1 MNEKVKQWTQ
11 APFDQETITA
21 VNNLKSTPEALED
34 AFYKNLD
41 FGTGGMRGVMGV
53 GTNRI
58 NPYTLGKN
66 TQGLSNYL
74 KKTFDPQTLRV
85 VIAYDCRKN
94 SQYFAQRVAEVFSAN
109 GIDVYVFPELRPTPA
124 LSFAVR
130 HLNAHCGIVLTAS
143 HNPPEYNG
151 YKVYWKD
158 GGQIVP
164 PQDKEIIK
172 EIEKIDFQNIL
183 FEAQPDKIHRLDA
196 SLDQAFVQQSL
207 NNAVLSKEKK
217 EAYSIV
223 FTSLHGTAVTLL
235 PQTLSAAGFT
245 QVYSVE
251 TQEKPD
257 GNFPTVSSPNPE
269 EKEALALGLTLADEK
284 KADLLLGF
292 DPDADRLGIGVRD
305 TNGEMILLNGNQ
317 TMVAIT
323 RYLLEYKKKKNQLGE
338 NAFIGSTV
346 VSTPMMKKLA
356 DHFGIDCKLGL
367 TGFKWIAKMI
377 EDFPDQEFICGGEE
391 SYGFMVGHQ
400 VRDKDAITSALLVA
414 EIGAQLKKEG
424 KSFYSYL
431 LETYQ
436 SIGCYQETLIS
447 FTKKGKSG
455 AEEIQ
460 RMMENY
466 RNQMPQEFGG
476 DAVKFKEDYSLGLR
490 TYNDG
495 TTAQLSF
502 PKADVL
508 VFETLKGYRVC
519 IRPSGTEPKIKFYLS
534 VNSSLENTTDFPEVW
549 EALKSLSATISK
561 SLGL

>member
-21 VNNLKSTPEALED
+21 VNTLKSTPEALED

-164 PQDKEIIK
+164 PQDKEIIE
-172 EIEKIDFQNIL
+172 EIEKIDFQDIL

-196 SLDQAFVQQSL
+196 SLDQAFIQQSL
-207 NNAVLSKEKK
+207 DNAVLSQEKK

-245 QVYSVE
+245 QVYSVKA
-251 TQEKPD
+251 QEKPD

-269 EKEALALGLTLADEK
+269 EKEALAMGLTLADEK

-323 RYLLEYKKKKNQLGE
+323 RYLLEYIKEKNQLGE

-377 EDFPDQEFICGGEE
+377 EDFPDEEFICGGEE

-466 RNQMPQEFGG
+466 RNQMPQEFAG
-476 DAVKFKEDYSLGLR
+476 DPVKFKEDYSLGLR

-534 VNSSLENTTDFPEVW
+534 VNSSLENTNDFPEVW
-549 EALKSLSATISK
+549 KALKSLSTTISK